1 MLAILSVIS
10 LIALSLHFVIEK
22 LLGTHVNHWANFY
35 ELLNFKAKEK
45 VKEWKE
51 V

>member
-1 MLAILSVIS
+1 M
-10 LIALSLHFVIEK
+10 
-22 LLGTHVNHWANFY
+22 GTP

-51 V
+51 LVFDEDYWG